1 MTYEIEKGIP
11 LPEKKPRE
19 KYPFRKMEV
28 EDSVFIGGKEPK
40 QAPTMLR
47 SARKAG
53 MEFVYERSEKNG
65 ESGLRFWR
73 IK

>member
-11 LPEKKPRE
+11 LPDKKPRGT
-19 KYPFRKMEV
+19 YPFRQMAIH
-28 EDSVFIGGKEPK
+28 DSVFIPGKEPK

-47 SARKAG
+47 YVRKDG
-53 MEFVYERSEKNG
+53 MDFVYERAEKNG

-73 IK
+73 TK